1 MTTSTYSQVDQLAA
15 ALTSFMKAKYKGTQ
29 DSEAASAEIGEFR
42 AGEMQPK
49 TRFIEVSD
57 RWWTTPDSERS
68 LFTLVGQIFA
78 QKRAAPKTG
87 WYVRRAGKSLW
98 IYLGTYNEAMN
109 RLAKLTREVSKAH

>member
-1 MTTSTYSQVDQLAA
+1 MTTSYSQVDQLTE
-15 ALTSFMKAKYKGTQ
+15 ALTRFVKAKYKGQQ
-29 DSEAASAEIGEFR
+29 DGEAQSAELCEFH
-42 AGEMQPK
+42 AGDTHPK
-49 TRFIEVSD
+49 TRFVEVTD
-57 RWWTTPDSERS
+57 HWWVTPDSNRS